1 MSLEAPVTDPAPATP
16 AADPAPTNGAD
27 PAPAAPAA
35 DPAPAEPAAD
45 PAPAE
50 DWRAPFAMGEDGKVD
65 EKRLNALQRF
75 TTQADYDKA
84 FRETQTAL
92 RSKQEGMIKLP
103 GADAS
108 EEDIAAFNKSLGVP
122 EKPDGYKN
130 LIAPPEGLELGE
142 ADKQFLDGLTARLHE
157 KGGFLATEE
166 GQNAARQFYYDMYE
180 EQASQMAAAAVVTK
194 QTTEKNLK
202 TDWGSEY
209 KINMAFA
216 EQAIQAHANV
226 ESAADMLNI
235 TLADGSK
242 LGDNEAFV
250 RFCANAGR
258 ATTEDVSFLQSLT
271 GGESMSADAAQERLK
286 TLQSYRDTDP
296 KKYAE
301 VSAPGGEIQR
311 LKAQIERVSG
321 R

>member
-1 MSLEAPVTDPAPATP
+1 MSLEATTADPVTDPVPAAP

-35 DPAPAEPAAD
+35 DPAPAD
-45 PAPAE
+45 PAPVE
-50 DWRAPFAMGEDGKVD
+50 DWRKPFAMGEDGTVD
-65 EKRLNALQRF
+65 DKRLTALQRF
-75 TTQADYDKA
+75 TTQAEYDRA

-92 RSKQEGMIKLP
+92 RGKQEGMIKLP
-103 GADAS
+103 GADAT
-108 EEDIAAFNKSLGVP
+108 EEDLAAFNKSLGVP

-142 ADKQFLDGLTARLHE
+142 ADQQFLEGLTAKLHE

-202 TDWGSEY
+202 TDWGAEF
-209 KINMAFA
+209 KINNAYA
-216 EQAIQAHANV
+216 EEAIRAHAPV
-226 ESAADMLNI
+226 ESARELLDI

-242 LGDNEAFV
+242 LGDQEVFV

-258 ATTEDVSFLQSLT
+258 ATTENTEFLQDIIS
-271 GGESMSADAAQERLK
+271 GESLSASAAEDRIK
-286 TLQSYRDTDP
+286 TLRSYRETDP

-301 VSAPGGEIQR
+301 VSAPGGELQR
-311 LKAQIERVSG
+311 LMAQIERSSG